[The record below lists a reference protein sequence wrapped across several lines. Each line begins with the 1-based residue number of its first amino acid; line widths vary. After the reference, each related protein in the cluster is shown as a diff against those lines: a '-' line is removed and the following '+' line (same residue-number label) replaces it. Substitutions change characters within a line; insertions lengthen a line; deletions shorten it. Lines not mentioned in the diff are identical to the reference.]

1 MPRVLPTAIVLA
13 LLAATAAA
21 FALTERAKLERSP
34 IYGTRIVNPVF
45 SPAARL
51 KPTVTIEFRV
61 RPRERIDVWVADRHG
76 GKVADLL
83 VDRAVAPAA
92 RLALVWDGLGPDGI
106 AAPDGV
112 YHPVV
117 KLLRSH
123 RTIALP
129 SDLTID
135 TRPPV
140 IRVVPKAPLFPIIS
154 PDGDG
159 HADSFRVRYT
169 VNEPAHGILLLRGTQ
184 VVKTRTSKLSGTLTW
199 NGFYPRSTRPLPKG
213 RYVLGVEAQDV
224 AGNRSPLLRFAIAQI
239 RYVTLARSRVVVAP
253 HARFAIRVSTDA
265 PTVAWRFARASGV
278 QRTGT
283 LHFRAPGRRGV
294 YRLYVTVRSHSAV
307 CAVVVA

>member
-1 MPRVLPTAIVLA
+1 MPRVLSTAIVLA
-13 LLAATAAA
+13 LLAATAGA
-21 FALTERAKLERSP
+21 FALTESAKLERSP

-45 SPAARL
+45 SPAAKS

-76 GKVADLL
+76 RRVADLL
-83 VDRAVAPAA
+83 VDRAVAPHA
-92 RLALVWDGLGPDGI
+92 RLALDWDGLAPDGI

-123 RTIALP
+123 RTVALP

-140 IRVVPKAPLFPIIS
+140 IHVAHPQFPIIS

-159 HADSFRVRYT
+159 HGDVFRVHYT
-169 VNEPAHGILLLRGTQ
+169 VTEHAHAILLMRGTQ
-184 VVKTRTSKLSGTLTW
+184 VVRTRGQKLSGTLTW
-199 NGFYPRSTRPLPKG
+199 NGFVPHTQRPLPRG
-213 RYVLGVEAQDV
+213 RYVLGVEAEDT
-224 AGNRSPLLRFAIAQI
+224 AGNRSSLLRFAIAQI
-239 RYVTLARSRVVVAP
+239 RYVSLARSRVVVRP

-265 PTVAWRFARASGV
+265 PTVQWRLHGRSGV
-278 QRTGT
+278 ARKGT
-283 LHFRAPGRRGV
+283 LHFRAPRKPGV
-294 YRLYVTVRSHSAV
+294 YRLFVTVRDHSAV